1 VPFGLVPARTPPQVA
16 AADALARVPR
26 TETPAQRRAL
36 LPEADEAIA
45 SRLSLDSV
53 VRRVT
58 RSCLSQKERCAED
71 ARAFCGVTAAPWKRS
86 RLGAE
91 YRRTGR
97 GGRMHE
103 LFPIASGL
111 LLGAVLP
118 LIRPHMRLKV
128 GVGAS
133 VVLGTLATIISGEYE
148 IGWEFLVID
157 VPLVALC
164 SVTGFATARAV
175 RRRLATAQ
183 GT

>member
-1 VPFGLVPARTPPQVA
+1 
-16 AADALARVPR
+16 
-26 TETPAQRRAL
+26 
-36 LPEADEAIA
+36 
-45 SRLSLDSV
+45 
-53 VRRVT
+53 
-58 RSCLSQKERCAED
+58 
-71 ARAFCGVTAAPWKRS
+71 
-86 RLGAE
+86 
-91 YRRTGR
+91 
-97 GGRMHE
+97 MHE